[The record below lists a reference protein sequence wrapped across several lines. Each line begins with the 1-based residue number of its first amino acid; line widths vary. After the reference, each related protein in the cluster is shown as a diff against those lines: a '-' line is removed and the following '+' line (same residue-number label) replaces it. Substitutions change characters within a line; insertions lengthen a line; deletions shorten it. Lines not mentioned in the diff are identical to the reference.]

1 MFVPPFVPNLSVL
14 SFVPN
19 LSVSMAR
26 AKSRQVA
33 NDLTKAG
40 CKWPETFTRNF
51 FVVCIG
57 IWIANGP
64 IQQATPYTTAL
75 LDLHACSAGPSR
87 LSQDGLETTTGAACR
102 TDEEVVMRKMQFQS
116 NNISKSRK
124 HVP

>member
-26 AKSRQVA
+26 TKAWQVA

-40 CKWPETFTRNF
+40 CKWPETLTCNV
-51 FVVCIG
+51 FVLFRGDVVQPG
-57 IWIANGP
+57 
-64 IQQATPYTTAL
+64 T
-75 LDLHACSAGPSR
+75 
-87 LSQDGLETTTGAACR
+87 QDGLETTTGAACR

-116 NNISKSRK
+116 KNISKSRK